1 MNESNKKTDPIDT
14 REEVKE
20 SNDPRID
27 QDVPGFPGPPSTD
40 EDLKKKKPV
49 PEKPGKESDGE

>member
-1 MNESNKKTDPIDT
+1 MSKSNKKPTDPINT
-14 REEVKE
+14 KKEVKE

-27 QDVPGFPGPPSTD
+27 QDVPGFPGPPSSE

-49 PEKPGKESDGE
+49 PEAPENNRM